1 MKKKISENGIRILIA
16 LITAAITA
24 GIPLIFN
31 ALQPSEPLHVV
42 LQDLRAQ
49 EPEAFE
55 QYIESEFKNQ
65 SQIIMKHSDTGLL
78 LNGAELDCYSVGGK
92 TFVSLSDLLL
102 ASGGVL
108 DMDANGSLV
117 FSKVFTSEGD
127 AVPFEQNWLDVCPP
141 YELGNFELVQASDGR
156 SIQIGGCSY
165 TDVLRSDAAWSSQV
179 LFNLQKKYQELT
191 VSVGHV
197 DGSAMVDCTY
207 NFYVDGELVKTV
219 TIKADA
225 LPVTLEI
232 PLNYGQQLKTEN
244 PDTIAYT
251 EFGFFNGQFSG

>member
-92 TFVSLSDLLL
+92 TFVSLCRTFFWQV
-102 ASGGVL
+102 A
-108 DMDANGSLV
+108 
-117 FSKVFTSEGD
+117 
-127 AVPFEQNWLDVCPP
+127 
-141 YELGNFELVQASDGR
+141 
-156 SIQIGGCSY
+156 GC
-165 TDVLRSDAAWSSQV
+165 
-179 LFNLQKKYQELT
+179 
-191 VSVGHV
+191 
-197 DGSAMVDCTY
+197 
-207 NFYVDGELVKTV
+207 
-219 TIKADA
+219 
-225 LPVTLEI
+225 
-232 PLNYGQQLKTEN
+232 
-244 PDTIAYT
+244 
-251 EFGFFNGQFSG
+251 